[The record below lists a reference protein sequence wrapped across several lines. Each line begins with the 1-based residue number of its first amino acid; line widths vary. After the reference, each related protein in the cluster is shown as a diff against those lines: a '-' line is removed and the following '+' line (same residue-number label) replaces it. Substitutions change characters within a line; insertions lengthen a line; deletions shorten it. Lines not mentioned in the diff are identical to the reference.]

1 MKYAIGLDCGITSVG
16 YSVMEL
22 NYNDEPIRIINLGAR
37 IFDTAKSSKD
47 RREAR
52 GRRRRIRR
60 HKHRLERIRYLIVK
74 ENILTK
80 SQLNSLFSGQL
91 SDIYMLRAKA
101 LDEKLTND
109 EFARVL
115 IHLAQRRGFKSNR
128 KTADSDAETGKLL
141 TAVNDNQL
149 LMKEKDYRTV
159 GEMFFRDEKY
169 SQFKRNKSENYSNT
183 VSRAMIEDEAHK
195 IFEAQRCF
203 GSEFASEKIEMQY
216 IGILLS
222 QRSFDLGPGAG
233 NEKSPS
239 PYAGNQIENMIGDC
253 TLIPDEK
260 RAAKATYSFQLFNL
274 WQNINNISLI
284 SSKGEK
290 IKLNDEQRQAVF
302 DLCHKYKKVTYT
314 RIRKELE
321 LPDDYFF
328 AKLTY
333 GDKSIAEVES
343 KTKFNYLD
351 AYHDIKTV
359 LEKYDENI
367 ETLSDDDLDRIGYIF
382 TVNHTDDTI
391 RSALN
396 ETDMDPVIFDYL
408 LHLNGFSKFGHISV
422 KACKKLIKR
431 LKDGL
436 TYDKACEAAGLDFKG
451 HSNCEKKKFLPSSDP
466 SFEDITN
473 PVVKRCILQTIKV
486 VNAIIKQQGT
496 SPTYIN
502 IELARELPKS
512 EKERKNIE
520 KQNKNNRKN
529 NEETIKKIRKYFG
542 DFKPNGLDIVKY
554 KLWEEQGCRCP
565 YSQEEIVRD
574 RLFEPGYTE
583 VDHIIPYSI
592 SFDDSYNN
600 KVLTFTKENRQ
611 KGNKIP
617 MQYLQ
622 GENQEH
628 FVVWVDG
635 SVKNIRKK
643 QNLLKSKITDDDK
656 SGFKERN
663 LNDTRYLSRFLY
675 NFINDNLEFNDFSN
689 GGKEHVKAVNGFVT
703 SYMRKRWK
711 ISKIRENGDLHHAVD
726 AVVIACITDSII
738 QKVSRYSYLKETKYT
753 DSFNYDSF
761 DVDYKT
767 GEVMDNFPLPYRE
780 FRRELDYRTQKNPQ
794 YCLKQDLLENY
805 TLQDLEKV
813 KPCFVSKMPKHK
825 VTGAAHEATIRS
837 GKEKGYK
844 ISKVELSKLTLDKD
858 GNIKNYYAAESD
870 TLLYNALKQRLVEFD
885 GDGKKAFPQGYEF
898 HKPKSDGTPGPIV
911 KKVKVIEKTS
921 LNVNVGD
928 DFDKGRSIADNGSMI
943 RIDVFYVENDG
954 YYFVPIYVADT
965 VKKEL
970 PNLACVAGN
979 KPWKKMDDKDFCFS
993 LYPNDL
999 VKITAQKAFKLNASK
1014 ELKRKI
1020 ESNESELPASIMENE
1035 ILLYYISADIASVSI
1050 KAEVDNGAYFVR
1062 GLGIKTL
1069 IKLEKYTVDVLGNV
1083 SKVHKEKRMGFNK
1096 K

>member
-22 NYNDEPIRIINLGAR
+22 NYNDEPVKIINLGAR
-37 IFDTAKSSKD
+37 IFDAAENPKDGSSLATP

-52 GRRRRIRR
+52 GNRRRVRR
-60 HKHRLERIRYLIVK
+60 HRHRLERIRYLIVK
-74 ENILTK
+74 ENILTEC
-80 SQLNSLFSGQL
+80 QLDNLFSGQL
-91 SDIYMLRAKA
+91 SDIYMLRTKA

-128 KTADSDAETGKLL
+128 KTETADAETGKLL

-159 GEMFFRDEKY
+159 GEMFFKDEKY
-169 SQFKRNKSENYSNT
+169 SQSKRNKSEKYSNT
-183 VSRAMIEDEAHK
+183 VSRAMIADEVHK
-195 IFEAQRCF
+195 IFEAQRNF
-203 GSEFASEKIEMQY
+203 GADFANSNIEDKYSE
-216 IGILLS
+216 ILLS
-222 QRSFDLGPGAG
+222 QRSFSIGPGEG
-233 NEKSPS
+233 NKNSPS
-239 PYAGNQIENMIGDC
+239 PYAGNQLLNMIGNC

-274 WQNINNISLI
+274 WQNINNISLV
-284 SSKGEK
+284 SFEGEK
-290 IKLNDEQRQAVF
+290 IKLNDEQRQVIF
-302 DLCHKYKKVTYT
+302 KLCHKSNNVNYKK
-314 RIRKELE
+314 IRKEL
-321 LPDDYFF
+321 DIADNYFF

-333 GDKSIAEVES
+333 GDKSIDEVES

-351 AYHDIKTV
+351 AYHNIRKVLDKFKKGYIDNLSIDDI
-359 LEKYDENI
+359 D
-367 ETLSDDDLDRIGYIF
+367 SIGYIF
-382 TVNHTDDTI
+382 TVHKIDDEIKFELEKTDI
-391 RSALN
+391 
-396 ETDMDPVIFDYL
+396 DPVIYDYL
-408 LHLNGFSKFGHISV
+408 LTLKGFSKFGHISV
-422 KACKKLIKR
+422 KACKMLLPYIKQ
-431 LKDGL
+431 GF
-436 TYDKACEAAGLDFKG
+436 TYDKACNAAGLDFKG
-451 HSNCEKKKFLPSSDP
+451 HSNCEKRKFLPSSDE

-473 PVVKRCILQTIKV
+473 PVVKRCISQTIKV
-486 VNAIIKQQGT
+486 VNAIIRQQGT

-502 IELARELPKS
+502 IELARELSKNK
-512 EKERKNIE
+512 KERDNID
-520 KQNKNNRKN
+520 KQNQNNRN
-529 NEETIKKIRKYFG
+529 TNEKIIEAIRNDFG
-542 DFKPNGLDIVKY
+542 ILTPNGLDIVKY
-554 KLWEEQGCRCP
+554 KLWYEQDGICP
-565 YSQEEIVRD
+565 YSQKPIILD

-600 KVLTFTKENRQ
+600 KVLTFAKENRQ

-622 GENQEH
+622 GENQNR
-628 FVVWVDG
+628 FVVWVQNNF
-635 SVKNIRKK
+635 KNCKKK
-643 QNLLKSKITDDDK
+643 QNMLKSKISKDDF
-656 SGFKERN
+656 SGFKKRN
-663 LNDTRYLSRFLY
+663 LNDTKYLSRFLY
-675 NFINDNLEFNDFSN
+675 NFINDNLDFIAFSN
-689 GGKEHVKAVNGFVT
+689 GRKKHVTAVNGAVT
-703 SYMRKRWK
+703 SYVRKRWG

-738 QKVSRYSYLKETKYT
+738 QKVSRYSYLKETEYT
-753 DSFNYDSF
+753 DSFDYDSF

-767 GEVMDNFPLPYRE
+767 GEVIDSFPLPYRD
-780 FRRELDYRTQKNPQ
+780 FRRELDYRTRKNPQ
-794 YCLKQDLLENY
+794 YWLKQDLLENY
-805 TLQDLEKV
+805 TLQDLENV

-844 ISKVELSKLTLDKD
+844 ISKTELSKLTLDKE

-870 TLLYNALKQRLVEFD
+870 TLLYNALKQRLAEFD

-898 HKPKSDGTPGPIV
+898 HKSKSDGTQGPIV
-911 KKVKVIEKTS
+911 KKVKIIEKTS
-921 LNVNVGD
+921 LSVNVGD
-928 DFDKGRSIADNGSMI
+928 DSDKGRSIADNGSMV

-954 YYFVPIYVADT
+954 YYFVPVYVADT

-979 KPWKKMDDKDFCFS
+979 KPWKRMEDKDFCFS

-999 VKITAQKAFKLNASK
+999 VKITSKKELNFKLKNKNSTLPK
-1014 ELKRKI
+1014 E
-1020 ESNESELPASIMENE
+1020 MYGNE
-1035 ILLYYISADIASVSI
+1035 ILLYYVAANISTASIKVETDNSAYFIDSLGVKTLVSI
-1050 KAEVDNGAYFVR
+1050 
-1062 GLGIKTL
+1062 
-1069 IKLEKYTVDVLGNV
+1069 EKYTVDVLGNV